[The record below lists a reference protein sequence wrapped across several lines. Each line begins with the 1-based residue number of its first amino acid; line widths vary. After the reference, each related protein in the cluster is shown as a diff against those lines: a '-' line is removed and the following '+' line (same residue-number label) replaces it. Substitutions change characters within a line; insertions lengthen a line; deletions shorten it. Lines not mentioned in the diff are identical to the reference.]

1 MAKSN
6 KTKVEVIPMYIPP
19 KSEFYFYVG
28 DNYYRRLQP
37 VPYKY
42 LKPCTK
48 KIKKYLESIN

>member
-1 MAKSN
+1 MAKA
-6 KTKVEVIPMYIPP
+6 KKVIDVSPMYIPP

-48 KIKKYLESIN
+48 KIKKYLESII